1 MYKYIMNKEMKLS
14 VLRCLVQKNIFTLE
28 KLVQKT
34 QSSWITC
41 QFKLSHILGV
51 HVGWPC
57 ESEN

>member
-1 MYKYIMNKEMKLS
+1 MSKYIINKEMKLS
-14 VLRCLVQKNIFTLE
+14 VLRSSVQKNILTSE

-57 ESEN
+57 ES